1 MWKYLLI
8 LFILSGCAN
17 KQHRIAER
25 NRVKAESRLIDSLYL
40 VKTIPVYIIDSLQN
54 NDGSGLAAI
63 CFQQLTSQGFP
74 VITREEASALI
85 RQYLNNSLMARAV
98 RDPKEREK
106 LRKLQEQNPS
116 YLIDEM
122 KRARPF
128 AQAVKV
134 LPCYPSNPGCVEIKR
149 NNHPYAI
156 KTRKWVFNKE
166 EGMTDEA
173 FVSYIISALQPPIHK

>member
-1 MWKYLLI
+1 MRYLFI
-8 LFILSGCAN
+8 LFILSGCTN
-17 KQHRIAER
+17 SKHHKTER
-25 NRVKAESRLIDSLYL
+25 NAESRLIDSLYL
-40 VKTIPVYIIDSLQN
+40 VKSIPVVVIDSLR
-54 NDGSGLAAI
+54 NDGSEFVSA
-63 CFQQLTSQGFP
+63 FSQKLTSYGFSQ
-74 VITREEASALI
+74 ITPKDVNAQLKAYRES
-85 RQYLNNSLMARAV
+85 SLLSSK
-98 RDPKEREK
+98 DPKDREK
-106 LRKLQEQNPS
+106 VMTLVSQNPD
-116 YLIDEM
+116 YFIDEM

-134 LPCYPSNPGCVEIKR
+134 LPCYPSKPGCVEIKR